1 MAEQGHAQ
9 AQVNLGTIYTL
20 GKDVPQDYAQAL
32 KWLRLAAGQENDV
45 AAQAIAQ
52 VKLGGMYADGEGVPQ
67 DNAEAARLY
76 RLAAEQG
83 RYEGQVQLGVMYTQ
97 GRGLPQDYVQAYRWL
112 SRAQVPASD
121 HNLRDLVAKL
131 LAEVASKL
139 TPEQAQAEGW
149 QPKPGEAIV
158 LSVENELNINGD
170 VALWQ
175 NGEARVE
182 SYRLVAE
189 GVHKSAPNSFASL
202 YSCVVPPQH

>member
-1 MAEQGHAQ
+1 M
-9 AQVNLGTIYTL
+9 NLGTIYTL

-52 VKLGGMYADGEGVPQ
+52 VKLGGCTQTAK
-67 DNAEAARLY
+67 AY